1 MLTEETTP
9 TRANTITVERVLS
22 ILLRRV
28 GVIILVTVVITGSAV
43 GFSLYQTPTYQATVK
58 MLVSQK
64 NPGGPNLGGDIAG
77 LQEVTLTVARAVPTQ
92 PVAQRVVE
100 QLNQPELS
108 AGEVLANMSVEPDPG
123 TMFINISYEDSDPQR
138 AQLIA
143 NTVAETSSQKISDVM
158 LGANPI
164 VARIW
169 QPATLPENPV
179 SPNPERNGIIALL
192 LGGLLGVGLAF
203 LLEYVEDSWTSPEEV
218 EEVSGVPTF
227 GVIPAFA
234 ISPGKRVEFSA
245 VTKEGDNR

>member
-9 TRANTITVERVLS
+9 TRANTITVERVLE

-28 GVIILVTVVITGSAV
+28 SAIILVTVVITGSAL
-43 GFSLYQTPTYQATVK
+43 GFSLNQMPTYVASVK

-64 NPGGPNLGGDIAG
+64 SPGGPNLGGDISG
-77 LQEVTLTVARAVPTQ
+77 LQEITLTVARAVDTE
-92 PVAQRVVE
+92 PVAQGVVE
-100 QLNQPELS
+100 QLNQPGLS

-123 TMFINISYEDSDPQR
+123 TMFINVSYEDSDPQR

-143 NTVAETSSQKISDVM
+143 NTIAEMSSQKISDVM

-169 QPATLPENPV
+169 QPATLPETPV
-179 SPNPERNGIIALL
+179 SPDPVRNGIIALL
-192 LGGLLGVGLAF
+192 LGGILGVGLAF
-203 LLEYVEDSWTSPEEV
+203 LLEYVDDSWNSPEEV
-218 EEVSGVPTF
+218 EEVTGVPTF

-234 ISPGKRVEFSA
+234 ISASKRVEFSA
-245 VTKEGDNR
+245 GTKEGE

>member
-1 MLTEETTP
+1 MLAEETTP
-9 TRANTITVERVLS
+9 TRANTITVERVLE

-28 GVIILVTVVITGSAV
+28 SAIILVTVVITGSAL
-43 GFSLYQTPTYQATVK
+43 GFSLNQTPTYVASVK

-64 NPGGPNLGGDIAG
+64 SPGGPNLGGDIAG
-77 LQEVTLTVARAVPTQ
+77 LQEVALTVARAVDTE
-92 PVAQRVVE
+92 PVAQGVVE

-123 TMFINISYEDSDPQR
+123 TMFINVSYKDPDPQR

-143 NTVAETSSQKISDVM
+143 NTIAEMSSQKISDVM

-179 SPNPERNGIIALL
+179 SPNPVRNSIVALL
-192 LGGLLGVGLAF
+192 LGGILGVGLAF
-203 LLEYVEDSWTSPEEV
+203 LLEYVDDSWNSPEEV
-218 EEVSGVPTF
+218 EEVTGVPTF

-234 ISPGKRVEFSA
+234 ISASKRVEFSA
-245 VTKEGDNR
+245 GTKEGE

>member
-1 MLTEETTP
+1 MLDEETTA
-9 TRANTITVERVLS
+9 TRANTITVERVLQ

-28 GVIILVTVVITGSAV
+28 STIILVMVVITASAL
-43 GFSLYQTPTYQATVK
+43 GFSLYQMPTYEASVK

-64 NPGGPNLGGDIAG
+64 SPGGPNLGGDISG
-77 LQEVTLTVARAVPTQ
+77 LQEVTLTVARAVPTE

-108 AGEVLANMSVEPDPG
+108 AGEVLANMSVQQEPG
-123 TMFINISYEDSDPQR
+123 TMFINISYKDSDPKR

-143 NTVAETSSQKISDVM
+143 NTIAEMSSQKISDVM

-169 QPATLPENPV
+169 QPATLPQTPV
-179 SPNPERNGIIALL
+179 SPDPVRNSIIALL

-203 LLEYVEDSWTSPEEV
+203 FLEYVDDSWNSPEEV

-234 ISPGKRVEFSA
+234 ISASKRVEFSA
-245 VTKEGDNR
+245 STKEGE

>member
-1 MLTEETTP
+1 MRNTNSPSRSNASPIPMFVALVVGLT
-9 TRANTITVERVLS
+9 LM
-22 ILLRRV
+22 
-28 GVIILVTVVITGSAV
+28 
-43 GFSLYQTPTYQATVK
+43 FSLSQTPTYEATVK

-64 NPGGPNLGGDIAG
+64 APEGPTITWDGGNPQDT
-77 LQEVTLTVARAVPTQ
+77 TLTVARAVDTE
-92 PVAQRVVE
+92 PVAQGVVE

-143 NTVAETSSQKISDVM
+143 NTIAETSSQKISDVM

-234 ISPGKRVEFSA
+234 ISPGKRVEVSA
-245 VTKEGDNR
+245 ITKEGG

>member
-1 MLTEETTP
+1 MLAEETTP
-9 TRANTITVERVLS
+9 TRANTITVERVLE

-28 GVIILVTVVITGSAV
+28 SAIILVTVVITGSAL
-43 GFSLYQTPTYQATVK
+43 GFSLNQTPTYVASVK

-64 NPGGPNLGGDIAG
+64 SPGGPNLGGDIAG
-77 LQEVTLTVARAVPTQ
+77 LQEVTLTVARAVDTE
-92 PVAQRVVE
+92 PVAQGVVE

-123 TMFINISYEDSDPQR
+123 TMFINVSYKDSDPQR

-143 NTVAETSSQKISDVM
+143 NTIAEMGSQKISDVM

-164 VARIW
+164 VVRIW

-179 SPNPERNGIIALL
+179 SPNPVRNGIIALL
-192 LGGLLGVGLAF
+192 LGGILGVGLAF
-203 LLEYVEDSWTSPEEV
+203 LLEYVDDSWNSPEEV
-218 EEVSGVPTF
+218 EEVTGVPTF

-234 ISPGKRVEFSA
+234 ISASKRVEFSA
-245 VTKEGDNR
+245 GTKEGE

>member
-1 MLTEETTP
+1 MLAEETTP
-9 TRANTITVERVLS
+9 TRANTITVERVLE

-28 GVIILVTVVITGSAV
+28 SAIILVTVVITGSAL
-43 GFSLYQTPTYQATVK
+43 GFSLNQTPTYVASVK

-64 NPGGPNLGGDIAG
+64 SPGGPNLGGDIAG
-77 LQEVTLTVARAVPTQ
+77 LQEVALTVARAVDTE
-92 PVAQRVVE
+92 PVAQGVVE

-123 TMFINISYEDSDPQR
+123 TMFINVSYKDSDPQR

-143 NTVAETSSQKISDVM
+143 NTIAEMSSQKISDVM

-179 SPNPERNGIIALL
+179 SPNPVRNGIIALL
-192 LGGLLGVGLAF
+192 LGGILGVGLAF
-203 LLEYVEDSWTSPEEV
+203 LLEYVDDSWNSPEEV
-218 EEVSGVPTF
+218 EEVTGVPTF

-234 ISPGKRVEFSA
+234 ISASKGVEFSA
-245 VTKEGDNR
+245 GTKEGE

>member
-9 TRANTITVERVLS
+9 TRANTITVERVLE

-28 GVIILVTVVITGSAV
+28 SLIILVMVVITGSAV
-43 GFSLYQTPTYQATVK
+43 GFSLYQMPTYQATVK
-58 MLVSQK
+58 MLVSQE

-100 QLNQPELS
+100 QLNQPDLS

-123 TMFINISYEDSDPQR
+123 TMFINISYQDSDPQR

-143 NTVAETSSQKISDVM
+143 NSVAEASSQKISDVM

-203 LLEYVEDSWTSPEEV
+203 LLEYLEDSWNSPEEV
-218 EEVSGVPTF
+218 EEVTGVPTF

-234 ISPGKRVEFSA
+234 ISPGNRVEFSA
-245 VTKEGDNR
+245 GSKEGG

>member
-1 MLTEETTP
+1 MLAEETTP
-9 TRANTITVERVLS
+9 TRANTITVERVLE

-28 GVIILVTVVITGSAV
+28 SAIILVTVVITGSAL
-43 GFSLYQTPTYQATVK
+43 GFSLNQTPTYVASVK

-64 NPGGPNLGGDIAG
+64 SPGGPNLGGDISG
-77 LQEVTLTVARAVPTQ
+77 LQEVTLTVARAVDTE
-92 PVAQRVVE
+92 PVAQGVVE

-123 TMFINISYEDSDPQR
+123 TMFINVSYKDSDPQR

-143 NTVAETSSQKISDVM
+143 NTIAEMSSQKISDVM

-179 SPNPERNGIIALL
+179 SPNPVRNGIIALL
-192 LGGLLGVGLAF
+192 LGGILGVGLAF
-203 LLEYVEDSWTSPEEV
+203 LLEYVDDSWNSPEEV
-218 EEVSGVPTF
+218 EEVTGVPTF

-234 ISPGKRVEFSA
+234 ISASKRVEFSA
-245 VTKEGDNR
+245 GTKEGE

>member
-1 MLTEETTP
+1 MLAEETTP
-9 TRANTITVERVLS
+9 TRANTITVERVLE

-28 GVIILVTVVITGSAV
+28 SAIILVTVVITGSAL
-43 GFSLYQTPTYQATVK
+43 GFSLNQTPTYVASVK

-64 NPGGPNLGGDIAG
+64 SPGGPNLGGDIAG
-77 LQEVTLTVARAVPTQ
+77 LQEVALTVARAVDTE
-92 PVAQRVVE
+92 PVAQGVVE

-123 TMFINISYEDSDPQR
+123 TMFINVSYKDSDPQR

-143 NTVAETSSQKISDVM
+143 NTIAEMSSQKISDVM

-164 VARIW
+164 VTRIW

-179 SPNPERNGIIALL
+179 SPNPVRNSIVALL
-192 LGGLLGVGLAF
+192 LGGILGVGLAF
-203 LLEYVEDSWTSPEEV
+203 LLEYVDDSWNSPEEV
-218 EEVSGVPTF
+218 EEVTGVPTF

-234 ISPGKRVEFSA
+234 ISASKRVEFSA
-245 VTKEGDNR
+245 GTKEGE

>member
-1 MLTEETTP
+1 MLAEETTP
-9 TRANTITVERVLS
+9 TRANTITVERVLE

-28 GVIILVTVVITGSAV
+28 SAIILVTVVITGSAL
-43 GFSLYQTPTYQATVK
+43 GFSLNQTPTYVASVK

-64 NPGGPNLGGDIAG
+64 SPGGPNLSGDIAG
-77 LQEVTLTVARAVPTQ
+77 LQEVALTVARAVDTE
-92 PVAQRVVE
+92 PVAQGVVE

-123 TMFINISYEDSDPQR
+123 TMFINVSYKDSDPQR

-143 NTVAETSSQKISDVM
+143 NTIAEMSSQKISDVM

-179 SPNPERNGIIALL
+179 SPNPVRNSIVALL
-192 LGGLLGVGLAF
+192 LGGILGVGLAF
-203 LLEYVEDSWTSPEEV
+203 LLEYVDDSWNSPEEV
-218 EEVSGVPTF
+218 EEVTGVPTF

-234 ISPGKRVEFSA
+234 ISASKRVEFSA
-245 VTKEGDNR
+245 GTKEGE

>member
-1 MLTEETTP
+1 MLAEETTP
-9 TRANTITVERVLS
+9 TRANTITVERVLE

-28 GVIILVTVVITGSAV
+28 SAIILVTVVITGSAL
-43 GFSLYQTPTYQATVK
+43 GFSLNQTPTYVASVK

-64 NPGGPNLGGDIAG
+64 SPGGPNLGGDIAG
-77 LQEVTLTVARAVPTQ
+77 LQEVALTVARAVDTE
-92 PVAQRVVE
+92 PVAQGVVE

-123 TMFINISYEDSDPQR
+123 TMFINVSYKDSDPQR

-143 NTVAETSSQKISDVM
+143 NTIAEMSSQKISDVM

-179 SPNPERNGIIALL
+179 SPNPVRNSIIALL
-192 LGGLLGVGLAF
+192 LGGILGVGLAF
-203 LLEYVEDSWTSPEEV
+203 LLEYVDDSWNSPEEV
-218 EEVSGVPTF
+218 EEVTGVPTF

-234 ISPGKRVEFSA
+234 ISASKRVEFSA
-245 VTKEGDNR
+245 GTKEGE

>member
-1 MLTEETTP
+1 MLAEETTP
-9 TRANTITVERVLS
+9 TRANTITVERVLE

-28 GVIILVTVVITGSAV
+28 SAIILVTVVITGSAL
-43 GFSLYQTPTYQATVK
+43 GFSLNQTPTYVASVK

-64 NPGGPNLGGDIAG
+64 SPGGPNLGGDIAG
-77 LQEVTLTVARAVPTQ
+77 LQEVALTVARAVDTE
-92 PVAQRVVE
+92 PVAQGVVE

-123 TMFINISYEDSDPQR
+123 TMFINVSYKDSDPQR

-143 NTVAETSSQKISDVM
+143 NTIAEMSSQKISDVM

-179 SPNPERNGIIALL
+179 SPNPVRNSIVALL
-192 LGGLLGVGLAF
+192 LGGILGVGLAF
-203 LLEYVEDSWTSPEEV
+203 LLEYVDDSWNSPEEV
-218 EEVSGVPTF
+218 EEVTGVPTF

-234 ISPGKRVEFSA
+234 ISASKRVEFSA
-245 VTKEGDNR
+245 GTKEGE

>member
-9 TRANTITVERVLS
+9 TRANTITVERVLE

-28 GVIILVTVVITGSAV
+28 SVIILVTVVITGSAV
-43 GFSLYQTPTYQATVK
+43 GFSLYQMPTYQATVK

-64 NPGGPNLGGDIAG
+64 SPGGQNLGGDIAG
-77 LQEVTLTVARAVPTQ
+77 LQEGTLTVARAVPTQ
-92 PVAQRVVE
+92 PVAQGVVE
-100 QLNQPELS
+100 QLNQPDLS
-108 AGEVLANMSVEPDPG
+108 AGEVLAKMSVEPDPG
-123 TMFINISYEDSDPQR
+123 TMFINVSYKDSDPQR

-143 NTVAETSSQKISDVM
+143 NTIAEMSSQKISDVM

-179 SPNPERNGIIALL
+179 SPNPVRNGIIALL

-203 LLEYVEDSWTSPEEV
+203 LLEYVDDSWSSPEEV

-227 GVIPAFA
+227 GVIPTFA
-234 ISPGKRVEFSA
+234 ISASKRVGFSA
-245 VTKEGDNR
+245 GVKEGE

>member
-1 MLTEETTP
+1 MLAEETTP
-9 TRANTITVERVLS
+9 TRANTITVERVLE

-28 GVIILVTVVITGSAV
+28 SAIILVTVVITGSAL
-43 GFSLYQTPTYQATVK
+43 GFSLNQTPTYVASVK

-64 NPGGPNLGGDIAG
+64 SPGGPNLGGDIAG
-77 LQEVTLTVARAVPTQ
+77 LQEVTLTVARAVDTE
-92 PVAQRVVE
+92 PVAQGVVE

-123 TMFINISYEDSDPQR
+123 TMFINISYKDSDPQR

-143 NTVAETSSQKISDVM
+143 NTIAEMGSQKISDVM

-169 QPATLPENPV
+169 QPAMLPENPV
-179 SPNPERNGIIALL
+179 SPNPVRNGIIALL
-192 LGGLLGVGLAF
+192 LGGILGVGLAF
-203 LLEYVEDSWTSPEEV
+203 LLEYVDDSWNSPEEV
-218 EEVSGVPTF
+218 EEVTGVPTF

-234 ISPGKRVEFSA
+234 ISASKRVEFSA
-245 VTKEGDNR
+245 GTKEGE

>member
-1 MLTEETTP
+1 MLAEETTP
-9 TRANTITVERVLS
+9 TRANTITVERVLE

-28 GVIILVTVVITGSAV
+28 SAIILVTVVITGSAL
-43 GFSLYQTPTYQATVK
+43 GFSLNQTPTYVASVK

-64 NPGGPNLGGDIAG
+64 SPGGPNLGGDIAG
-77 LQEVTLTVARAVPTQ
+77 LQEVALTVARAVDTE
-92 PVAQRVVE
+92 PVAQGVVE

-123 TMFINISYEDSDPQR
+123 TMFINVSYKDSDPQR

-143 NTVAETSSQKISDVM
+143 NTIAEMSSQKISDVM

-179 SPNPERNGIIALL
+179 SPNPVRNGIVALL
-192 LGGLLGVGLAF
+192 LGGILGVGLAF
-203 LLEYVEDSWTSPEEV
+203 LLEYVDDSWNSPEEV
-218 EEVSGVPTF
+218 EEVTGVPTF

-234 ISPGKRVEFSA
+234 ISASKRVEFSA
-245 VTKEGDNR
+245 GTKEGE

>member
-1 MLTEETTP
+1 MLAEETTP
-9 TRANTITVERVLS
+9 TRANTITVERVLE

-28 GVIILVTVVITGSAV
+28 SAIILVTVVITGSAL
-43 GFSLYQTPTYQATVK
+43 GFSLYQTPTYVASVK

-64 NPGGPNLGGDIAG
+64 SPGGPNLGGDISG
-77 LQEVTLTVARAVPTQ
+77 LQEVTLTVARAVDTE
-92 PVAQRVVE
+92 PVAQGVVE

-123 TMFINISYEDSDPQR
+123 TMFINVSYKDSDPQR

-143 NTVAETSSQKISDVM
+143 NTIAEMSSQKISDVM

-179 SPNPERNGIIALL
+179 SPNPVRNGIIALL
-192 LGGLLGVGLAF
+192 LGGILGVGLAF
-203 LLEYVEDSWTSPEEV
+203 LLEYVDDSWNSPEEV
-218 EEVSGVPTF
+218 EEVTGVPTF

-234 ISPGKRVEFSA
+234 ISASKRVEFSA
-245 VTKEGDNR
+245 GTKEGE

>member
-1 MLTEETTP
+1 MLAEETTP
-9 TRANTITVERVLS
+9 TRANTITVERVLE

-28 GVIILVTVVITGSAV
+28 SAIILVTVVITGSAL
-43 GFSLYQTPTYQATVK
+43 GFSLNQTPTYVASVK

-64 NPGGPNLGGDIAG
+64 SPGGPNLGGDIAG
-77 LQEVTLTVARAVPTQ
+77 LQEVALTVARAVDTE
-92 PVAQRVVE
+92 PVAQGVVE

-123 TMFINISYEDSDPQR
+123 TMFINVSYKDSDPQR

-143 NTVAETSSQKISDVM
+143 NTIAEMGSQKISDVM

-179 SPNPERNGIIALL
+179 SPNPVRNGIIALL
-192 LGGLLGVGLAF
+192 LGGILGVGLAF
-203 LLEYVEDSWTSPEEV
+203 LLEYVDDSWNSPEEV
-218 EEVSGVPTF
+218 EEVTGVPTF

-234 ISPGKRVEFSA
+234 ISASKRVEFSA
-245 VTKEGDNR
+245 GTKEGE

>member
-1 MLTEETTP
+1 MLAEETTP
-9 TRANTITVERVLS
+9 TRANTITVERVLE

-28 GVIILVTVVITGSAV
+28 SAIILVTVVITGSAL
-43 GFSLYQTPTYQATVK
+43 GFSLNQTPTYVASVK

-64 NPGGPNLGGDIAG
+64 SPGGPNLGGDIAG
-77 LQEVTLTVARAVPTQ
+77 LQEVALTVARAVDTE
-92 PVAQRVVE
+92 PVAQGVVE

-123 TMFINISYEDSDPQR
+123 TMFINVSYKDSDPQR

-143 NTVAETSSQKISDVM
+143 NTIAEMSSQKISDVM

-179 SPNPERNGIIALL
+179 SPNPVRNGIIALL
-192 LGGLLGVGLAF
+192 LGGILGVGLAF
-203 LLEYVEDSWTSPEEV
+203 LLEYVDDSWNSPEEV
-218 EEVSGVPTF
+218 EEVTGVPTF

-234 ISPGKRVEFSA
+234 ISASKRVEFSA
-245 VTKEGDNR
+245 GTKEGE

>member
-1 MLTEETTP
+1 MLAVETTP
-9 TRANTITVERVLS
+9 TRANTITVERVLE

-28 GVIILVTVVITGSAV
+28 SAIILVTVVITGSAV
-43 GFSLYQTPTYQATVK
+43 GFSLNQTPTYVASVK

-64 NPGGPNLGGDIAG
+64 SPGGPNLGGDISG
-77 LQEVTLTVARAVPTQ
+77 LQEVTLTVARAVDTE
-92 PVAQRVVE
+92 PVAQGVVE

-123 TMFINISYEDSDPQR
+123 TMFVNISYKDSDPQR

-143 NTVAETSSQKISDVM
+143 NAIAEVGSQKISDVM

-169 QPATLPENPV
+169 QPATLPESPV
-179 SPNPERNGIIALL
+179 SPNPVRNGIIALL
-192 LGGLLGVGLAF
+192 LGGILGVGLAF
-203 LLEYVEDSWTSPEEV
+203 LLEYVDDSWNSPEEV
-218 EEVSGVPTF
+218 EEVTGVPTF

-234 ISPGKRVEFSA
+234 ISASKRVEFSA
-245 VTKEGDNR
+245 GTKEGE

>member
-1 MLTEETTP
+1 MLDEQTTP
-9 TRANTITVERVLS
+9 ARGTTSPVERVLQ
-22 ILLRRV
+22 ILLRRLSA
-28 GVIILVTVVITGSAV
+28 IILVMVVITGSAL
-43 GFSLYQTPTYQATVK
+43 GFSLYQQPTYVATVK

-77 LQEVTLTVARAVPTQ
+77 LQEVALTVARAVPTQ
-92 PVAQRVVE
+92 PVAQGVVE

-108 AGEVLANMSVEPDPG
+108 AGEVLANMSVESDPG
-123 TMFINISYEDSDPQR
+123 TMFVNISYEDSDPQR

-143 NTVAETSSQKISDVM
+143 NTIAETSSQKISDVM

-179 SPNPERNGIIALL
+179 SPNPVRNGIIALL

-203 LLEYVEDSWTSPEEV
+203 LLEFVNDSWNSPEEV

-245 VTKEGDNR
+245 GPKEGE